1 MKQDE
6 LSILTADGTRLP
18 VHDGF
23 EVFSDPAY
31 YDMWC
36 LRPVGEKSFDQTIH
50 FALLKDAVYASHVVA
65 AWMNK

>member
-1 MKQDE
+1 M
-6 LSILTADGTRLP
+6 SILTADGTRLSA
-18 VHDGF
+18 HEDF

-36 LRPVGEKSFDQTIH
+36 LRPVGEKAFNQTIH

-65 AWMNK
+65 AWMTN